1 MKRYKKKLK
10 KGLALLI
17 AMLLCFNSFAAV
29 VSDND
34 GSAFITK
41 AEFDS
46 LKNNF
51 QAQIDNYNT
60 SIDAKIDGA
69 IASYLAGIQISKN
82 ENRKLSLIDSKL
94 EYPLEINMKNTEF
107 DVTAYDDWV
116 YNSCWKPDY
125 DWTFSF
131 QRAAKYGSCRIKYS
145 NYDANNKLKWF
156 YKGSRSGDNYK
167 VTGIVKNYKITLKGS
182 FNLMNTS
189 KTTMANLS
197 AAVFMDQT
205 GKVSAEIS
213 HGTSYNRTNIIT
225 DYTKYNFLIKTN
237 IGSNKPPVEF
247 VDCWSQTSGPNL
259 GTYNNKLYTAVSG
272 TNVWQGL
279 TNASGDYITGEASFN
294 EENITR
300 VFNFADATTTEKT
313 GSVVAPVTYN
323 YDLYVTNKDKQKQD
337 CTEVGTVT
345 LYEDNATVSGG
356 TFYIRHV
363 VDPGWCLEPENY
375 GQTSRNWY
383 NKSLINPKRLVYDFT
398 TPYSETK
405 YENHKMIEGIP
416 LTEIEKKNDK
426 IQYNYLEVEFTIT
439 KNSGHTATPYI
450 FFFTKPTDVYQTS
463 EITGD
468 DFLDISTS
476 EKLTSKSKYK
486 SLDAGKNKIYVDVS
500 KLGSKNQP
508 IYYKVIWSSTMNKS
522 LSISKPTVTLRL
534 ANSIT

>member
-1 MKRYKKKLK
+1 MKKIKRMLK
-10 KGLALLI
+10 RVVAAFATL
-17 AMLLCFNSFAAV
+17 LLCINSFAAI

-51 QAQIDNYNT
+51 QSQIDNYNT

-69 IASYLAGIQISKN
+69 IAAYLAGIQISKN
-82 ENRKLSLIDSKL
+82 ENRRLLLIDSKL
-94 EYPLEINMKNTEF
+94 EYPLEIYMRNTEF
-107 DVTAYDDWV
+107 NVSNYDNWV

-125 DWTFSF
+125 DWNFTF
-131 QRAAKYGSCRIKYS
+131 QRAAKYGSARIQYS
-145 NYDANNKLKWF
+145 NFSSNNKLKWF

-167 VTGIVKNYKITLKGS
+167 VTGIVKNFKITLKGT

-189 KTTMANLS
+189 KTSMDNLS

-205 GKVSAEIS
+205 GKVSAETNR
-213 HGTSYNRTNIIT
+213 TSGYNRTNIIT
-225 DYTKYNFLIKTN
+225 DYTRYNFLLKTN
-237 IGSNKPPVEF
+237 ISSNKPPVEF
-247 VDCWSQTSGPNL
+247 VDNWGRTSGPDL

-272 TNVWQGL
+272 SAVWQGI
-279 TNASGDYITGEASFN
+279 TNASSDFMSGESSFN
-294 EENITR
+294 EENIKK

-313 GSVVAPVTYN
+313 GTVVAPVTYN
-323 YDLYVTNKDKQKQD
+323 YDIYVTNKDKQKQD
-337 CTEVGTVT
+337 CTQVGTAT
-345 LYEDNATVSGG
+345 LYEDNSYVSGG

-375 GQTSRNWY
+375 GYTSRNWY

-398 TPYSETK
+398 TPYTDTM
-405 YENHKMIEGIP
+405 YADHKMIEGIP

-426 IQYNYLEVEFTIT
+426 ITYNYLLVDFNIT
-439 KNSGHTATPYI
+439 KGSELSATPYI
-450 FFFTKPTDVYQTS
+450 FFSTKPTDVYQT
-463 EITGD
+463 EKIEGD

-486 SLDAGKNKIYVDVS
+486 AVVNGNNKLYVDVS

-508 IYYKVIWSSTMNKS
+508 IYYKVIWSSNMDKNLT
-522 LSISKPTVTLRL
+522 ISKPVLTLRL
-534 ANSIT
+534 SNSVS